1 MRTQDAICTAGLHSS
16 TPRHTERNS
25 KQDVLGRKKKV
36 LNKLEGMFKNFEE
49 FWVMIRKQWE
59 KKKRVN
65 NCARKKYKITTQKMI
80 DKFSVLLDYSEQC

>member
-1 MRTQDAICTAGLHSS
+1 
-16 TPRHTERNS
+16 
-25 KQDVLGRKKKV
+25 
-36 LNKLEGMFKNFEE
+36 MFKNFEE
-49 FWVMIRKQWE
+49 FGVMIRKQWE